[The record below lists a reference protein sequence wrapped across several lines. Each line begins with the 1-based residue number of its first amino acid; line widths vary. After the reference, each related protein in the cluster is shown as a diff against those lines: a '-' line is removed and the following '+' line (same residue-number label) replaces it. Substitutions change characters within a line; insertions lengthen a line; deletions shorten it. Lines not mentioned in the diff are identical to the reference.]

1 MKNFNSSAQ
10 DDWRPG
16 RLLPR
21 TRRPRIL
28 AREWVVF
35 LESAARR
42 MKRKTWAGVALCIL
56 LGALPVA
63 AQDAP
68 PQAGVAKLGD
78 LRVIGSRL
86 VGRSAQDSLVP
97 VDVIQAE
104 DLQTYGIR
112 DMDAL
117 LAASVPSYNVNQRA
131 GDAAALVRPANMR
144 GLPPDSTLVL
154 VNGKRRHRAAVITFL
169 GNGNSDGA
177 QGADISVIPAIALK
191 RLEVLR
197 DGSSS
202 QYGSDAIA
210 GALNFVLR
218 DDDEGARLEARWGQN
233 YHGDGDKVSV
243 AGNVG
248 LPLTER
254 GFANL
259 SFEFMHGDETSRSVQ
274 RSDALGLIAAGNA
287 HVRRPAQFF
296 GTPAVQYNYK
306 FFGNLGL
313 DLTDRHSLYAF
324 GNYAERKAQGHF
336 FFRNPNTRGGVFRG
350 DPLTDGTPTVRVADL
365 SDDLTGCP
373 AVPANPAADYTNVQL
388 PEHCFL
394 FNERFPGGFAPR
406 FGGTMQDWS
415 IAFGLRGDLFDTGSP
430 LLDGW
435 HYDLSAG
442 FGHNSIDF
450 FMHNTIN
457 PQLAHLRTGIPTS
470 YKPGSYTEFDKVFNV
485 DIARPF
491 DVGLFHS
498 ALNLAF
504 GLEYREEEFT
514 ANAGEPNSWTIEE
527 SLARQGFG
535 VGSNGFPGLNPKY
548 AGTFD
553 RGSYAGYLDLEA
565 DVLEN
570 LTLGLAGRYED
581 YEEVGDT
588 LNGKASARWT
598 PPIPPLSEEGWG
610 RLAVRGSVGSGFRA
624 PTVGQANVR
633 NVTTSLINGML
644 ADEAT
649 LSPTDPIA
657 QQKGGRPLAPEKS
670 VNYSVGAVFSLGK
683 LDVTL
688 DYYRIKMQDRI
699 GLTKTLPLTG
709 ADIAALLARGV
720 ADASSFTGVRY
731 FTNDFDTT
739 TQGVDLVATYPLE
752 TVAGS
757 TRFTFVGNWNHTTV
771 DSRNPAIIDDGR
783 VRQLEDNL
791 PEFRFSLTSDHSYGP
806 WRLLTRL
813 HFYDGFY
820 AAYLRDLP
828 IEAGERWLVDAELSY
843 TLTNL
848 PFMGVATLA
857 FGAEN
862 LFDRYPARNPYARL
876 AGAKYPASSPYGF
889 NGGFYYLRASFEF

>member
-1 MKNFNSSAQ
+1 MKKAGI
-10 DDWRPG
+10 WTCG
-16 RLLPR
+16 LL
-21 TRRPRIL
+21 I
-28 AREWVVF
+28 
-35 LESAARR
+35 
-42 MKRKTWAGVALCIL
+42 ALGISIS
-56 LGALPVA
+56 LGAAPGNAQETEQAAPV
-63 AQDAP
+63 QLE
-68 PQAGVAKLGD
+68 GV
-78 LRVIGSRL
+78 RVLGSRN
-86 VGRSAQDSLVP
+86 VARSARDSLVP
-97 VDVIQAE
+97 VDVIQGE

-112 DMDAL
+112 DMDSL
-117 LAASVPSYNVNQRA
+117 LSASVPSYNVNQRA

-144 GLPPDSTLVL
+144 GLPPDATLVL

-169 GNGNSDGA
+169 GNGISDGA

-210 GALNFVLR
+210 GAVNFVLR
-218 DDDEGARLEARWGQN
+218 DAPEGAMLEARWGQN

-243 AGNVG
+243 AGNLG
-248 LPLTER
+248 LPLTEQ

-259 SFEFMHGDETSRSVQ
+259 SFEFMNGDETSRSVQ

-313 DLTDRHSLYAF
+313 DLTDRHRLYAF

-350 DPLTDGTPTVRVADL
+350 DPLEDGTPTVRVADL
-365 SDDLTGCP
+365 SDDLKGCP
-373 AVPANPAADYTNVQL
+373 AVPANPAADYTTVNL
-388 PEHCFL
+388 PAHCFL

-406 FGGTMQDWS
+406 FGGSMQDWS
-415 IAFGLRGDLFDTGSP
+415 IAFGLRGELSATGLW

-435 HYDLSAG
+435 RYDLSAG

-457 PQLAHLRTGIPTS
+457 PQLAHLRTDIPTS
-470 YKPGSYTEFDKVFNV
+470 YKPGSYSEFDKVFNA

-491 DVGLFHS
+491 DVGPFHS

-514 ANAGEPNSWTIEE
+514 ANAGEPNSWKIEE

-535 VGSNGFPGLNPKY
+535 VGSNGFPGLNPRY
-548 AGTFD
+548 AGTFN

-565 DVLEN
+565 EVIKN

-588 LNGKASARWT
+588 LNGKVSARWT
-598 PPIPPLSEEGWG
+598 LPVPPLSGWG
-610 RLAVRGSVGSGFRA
+610 ELALRGSVGSGFRA

-657 QQKGGRPLAPEKS
+657 QQKGGQPLEPEKA
-670 VNYSVGAVFSLGK
+670 VNYSVGTVFSLGR

-699 GLTKTLPLTG
+699 GLTKTLALTET
-709 ADIAALLARGV
+709 DIAALLARGV

-739 TQGVDLVATYPLE
+739 TQGLDLVATYPLE
-752 TVAGS
+752 SFAGS
-757 TRFTFVGNWNHTTV
+757 TLFTFVGNWNHTRV
-771 DSRNPAIIDDGR
+771 DSRNPAIIDDTR

-791 PEFRFSLTSDHSYGP
+791 PEFRFSLTSDHRYGP

-828 IEAGERWLVDAELSY
+828 IQAGERWLVDAELSY
-843 TLTNL
+843 TFLHL
-848 PFMGVATLA
+848 PFVGALTLA

-862 LFDRYPARNPYARL
+862 LFDQYPARNPHARL

-889 NGGFYYLRASFEF
+889 HGGFYYLRAGLEF

>member
-1 MKNFNSSAQ
+1 MKKAGM
-10 DDWRPG
+10 RTYG
-16 RLLPR
+16 RLL
-21 TRRPRIL
+21 
-28 AREWVVF
+28 
-35 LESAARR
+35 
-42 MKRKTWAGVALCIL
+42 ALGLSIG
-56 LGALPVA
+56 LGAGPVA
-63 AQDAP
+63 AQETERAEP
-68 PQAGVAKLGD
+68 VQLEGV
-78 LRVIGSRL
+78 RVLGSRN
-86 VGRSAQDSLVP
+86 VARSARDSLVP
-97 VDVIQAE
+97 VDVIQGE

-117 LAASVPSYNVNQRA
+117 LAAGVPSYNVNQRA

-144 GLPPDSTLVL
+144 GLPPDATLVL

-169 GNGNSDGA
+169 GNGISDGA

-218 DDDEGARLEARWGQN
+218 DNAEGVMLETRWGQN

-248 LPLTER
+248 LPLTDN

-259 SFEFMHGDETSRSVQ
+259 SFEFMNGDETLRSVQ
-274 RSDALGLIAAGNA
+274 RNDARGLIAAGND
-287 HVRRPAQFF
+287 HVRQPAQFF
-296 GTPAVQYNYK
+296 GTAAVQYNYK

-313 DLTDRHSLYAF
+313 DLSDGHSLYAF
-324 GNYAERKAQGHF
+324 GNYAERKAQSHF
-336 FFRNPNTRGGVFRG
+336 FFRNPNTRSGVFRG
-350 DPLTDGTPTVRVADL
+350 DPLADGTPTVRVADL
-365 SDDLTGCP
+365 SDDLKGCP
-373 AVPANPAADYTNVQL
+373 VAPANPAADYTKVSL
-388 PEHCFL
+388 PAHCFL

-406 FGGTMQDWS
+406 FGGSMQDWS
-415 IAFGLRGDLFDTGSP
+415 VTFGLRGELSDTGLM

-435 HYDLSAG
+435 RYDLSAG
-442 FGHNSIDF
+442 FGHNRIDF
-450 FMHNTIN
+450 FMRNTIN

-470 YKPGSYTEFDKVFNV
+470 YKPGSYTEFDKVFNA

-514 ANAGEPNSWTIEE
+514 AHAGKPNSWKIEE

-548 AGTFD
+548 AGRFN

-565 DVLEN
+565 EVIKN

-588 LNGKASARWT
+588 LNGKASARWQF
-598 PPIPPLSEEGWG
+598 LDDM
-610 RLAVRGSVGSGFRA
+610 AVRGSVGSGFRA
-624 PTVGQANVR
+624 PTVGQANIR

-657 QQKGGRPLAPEKS
+657 QQKGGRPLEPEKS
-670 VNYSVGAVFSLGK
+670 VNYSVGTVFSLGK

-699 GLTKTLPLTG
+699 GLTKTLTLTQ
-709 ADIAALLARGV
+709 ADIAALLARGIT
-720 ADASSFTGVRY
+720 DASSFTGVRY

-739 TQGVDLVATYPLE
+739 TQGLDLVATYPLE
-752 TVAGS
+752 TFAGS
-757 TRFTFVGNWNHTTV
+757 TLFTFVGNWNKTRV
-771 DSRNPAIIDDGR
+771 DSRNPAIIDATR

-791 PEFRFSLTSDHSYGP
+791 PEFRFSLTSDHRYGP

-843 TLTNL
+843 TFLHL
-848 PFMGVATLA
+848 PFMGALTLA

-862 LFDRYPARNPYARL
+862 LFDQYPARNPYARL

-889 NGGFYYLRASFEF
+889 NGGFYYLRAGLEF